1 MAVTGAIFK
10 ALTFNG
16 ESSRNYG
23 VYITGEAVYN
33 APSRDVEMIT
43 IPGRNGSFP
52 LDHGRFENIEV
63 TYPAGVFADNEA
75 DFADAISDFRNML
88 CSASGYC
95 RLEDEYNPDEY
106 RLAVYKSGLEVEPA
120 ALKAGEF
127 DITFECK
134 PQRYLKSGETPVT
147 MTSGGTLTNPTRF
160 ESHPLIEVEG
170 YGTLTVNDHEIQ
182 LTDEDV
188 GYLELLRNYSA
199 YYVITTGV
207 KFNVPFNTELL
218 ENGDTITIKNTKI
231 FVTDDNPPS
240 YITYTECRATYNPQ
254 HSTVPSTAATA
265 YWDKGCKIMV
275 GIPEMT
281 FTKGTTGTAAQQYTE
296 QTVTVDYNVSGG
308 SSQTVTQPWAAI
320 IRLTDSALEFNVS
333 PLMYGGK
340 CDLQIP
346 LADAISTQCILG
358 DPTYIDCDL
367 GEVYKIYNDEFIPL
381 NSYVD
386 LGTDLPSL
394 NAGSSSVTYDNT
406 ITDVKVIPRWWK
418 V

>member
-16 ESSRNYG
+16 ESSRDYG

-127 DITFECK
+127 EITFECQ
-134 PQRYLKSGETPVT
+134 PQRFLKSGETATTVANN
-147 MTSGGTLTNPTRF
+147 GTITNPTRF
-160 ESHPLIEVEG
+160 ASSPLLEVKG
-170 YGTLTVNDHEIQ
+170 YGDINLGSQKVTVNNTQIGYI
-182 LTDEDV
+182 DV
-188 GYLELLRNYSA
+188 SSPYESDLGGTHINRTLAMYLINTNRL
-199 YYVITTGV
+199 
-207 KFNVPFNTELL
+207 NV
-218 ENGDTITIKNTKI
+218 GDTINVSGIKESFSHPDNA
-231 FVTDDNPPS
+231 NPPHLEAT
-240 YITYTECRATYNPQ
+240 ITYTTRQNLSVNGVTGSRSTYFTITYDTHTIYYGTSTSWTARLQAT
-254 HSTVPSTAATA
+254 
-265 YWDKGCKIMV
+265 
-275 GIPEMT
+275 
-281 FTKGTTGTAAQQYTE
+281 TTW
-296 QTVTVDYNVSGG
+296 SGG
-308 SSQTVTQPWAAI
+308 SESVDVTASFSYNGSDLLTITFSGYVNGDGQTLSVPAFAA
-320 IRLTDSALEFNVS
+320 L
-333 PLMYGGK
+333 
-340 CDLQIP
+340 
-346 LADAISTQCILG
+346 STKPALG
-358 DPTYIDCDL
+358 DPTYVDLEIGEAYMID
-367 GEVYKIYNDEFIPL
+367 NDEIIAL
-381 NSYVD
+381 NNVVQ
-386 LGTDLPSL
+386 LPPVLPTLPIGTTT
-394 NAGSSSVTYDNT
+394 VTYSNT
-406 ITDVKVIPRWWK
+406 ITDLKVIPRWWK